1 MEKEE
6 ELGIE
11 RREMAAGEE
20 ATHGVLAIVS
30 TRLSLRDLCSL
41 LLVSSSCYHF
51 LLSQPTL
58 WEVLDLREMSRAGER
73 LISAL
78 SLARYQNVKKI
89 SLEFARDIEDEHL
102 ILLKSKVMESL
113 QNLESLNLNGCQK
126 ISDKGVEAVT
136 SCCPNL
142 KAFSIYWNVRITD
155 FGIKQLIKNCRQI
168 VDLNLSGC
176 KNISDQSLQMIA
188 DSYQELNVLNL
199 TRCIILTD
207 AGLQQVLL
215 KCSLLESLNLYA
227 LSSLTDRAYKN
238 IASLANLKF
247 LDLCGAQVFGP
258 LPVDLHSTQPCINA
272 DNEFHLVRTC
282 LMKAFPV

>member
-51 LLSQPTL
+51 LLSQPNA

-199 TRCIILTD
+199 T
-207 AGLQQVLL
+207 
-215 KCSLLESLNLYA
+215 
-227 LSSLTDRAYKN
+227 SLTDRAYKN